1 MYAYCL
7 SVHLLKNERR
17 SKGCGKHLLQK
28 TNGDEAV
35 WQQQSETISA
45 HVALVES
52 VAATPDRISV

>member
-1 MYAYCL
+1 MW
-7 SVHLLKNERR
+7 KTFT
-17 SKGCGKHLLQK
+17 SKTK
-28 TNGDEAV
+28 GDEAV